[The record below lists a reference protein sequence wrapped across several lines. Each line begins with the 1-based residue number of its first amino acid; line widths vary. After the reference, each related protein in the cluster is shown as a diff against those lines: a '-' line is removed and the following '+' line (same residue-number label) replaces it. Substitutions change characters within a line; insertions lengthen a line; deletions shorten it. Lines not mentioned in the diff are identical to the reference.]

1 MIVWIGLLVSTFAGV
16 YWARRALELED
27 EKAEISKM
35 LEETIRERDEAWLV
49 LSKIRG
55 Q

>member
-1 MIVWIGLLVSTFAGV
+1 MIVWIGLLIATFAGV
-16 YWARRALELED
+16 YWARRSFELED
-27 EKAEISKM
+27 ENVEISKM

-49 LSKIRG
+49 LSKISD